1 MNQVQACT
9 TEIKKLK
16 DQLKET
22 SKVIENSSMSEL
34 QQALKVSEERE
45 KKVLNELHDRI
56 QKDQKM
62 K

>member
-1 MNQVQACT
+1 MNQTQAYT
-9 TEIKKLK
+9 MEIKKLK
-16 DQLKET
+16 EQLKET

-34 QQALKVSEERE
+34 QQALKASEDKE